1 MTKQTNEPINLTN
14 GHQTGTTQ
22 SNAAEPNAQPPP
34 AGGAQLIAFRD
45 LARRIHTELSAGR
58 FEAALRTLLLPL
70 KKPRRESTVQPEA
83 PTSSPES

>member
-1 MTKQTNEPINLTN
+1 MTKLTNEPIDLSN
-14 GHQTGTTQ
+14 GHHTGTTP
-22 SNAAEPNAQPPP
+22 SNGAKPNAQPPP
-34 AGGAQLIAFRD
+34 NDEAQLIAFRD